1 MTKRVSKPTGNPKGR
16 PKKAEK
22 RSVGRPKG
30 EASIIA
36 EYRTRMLNSPRSAKV
51 LDSIYDAA
59 LNDDHK
65 HQAAAWKLVM
75 DRIAPVS
82 SFEKEAGSQVRQ
94 SMQIVVKDVGQVIVN
109 EEPPEAP
116 IEAIETEYTVKD
128 IGDE

>member
-1 MTKRVSKPTGNPKGR
+1 
-16 PKKAEK
+16 
-22 RSVGRPKG
+22 
-30 EASIIA
+30 
-36 EYRTRMLNSPRSAKV
+36 MLNSPRSAKV
-51 LDSIYDAA
+51 LDAIYDAA
-59 LNDDHK
+59 LDPENK
-65 HQAAAWKLVM
+65 NQAAAWKLVM